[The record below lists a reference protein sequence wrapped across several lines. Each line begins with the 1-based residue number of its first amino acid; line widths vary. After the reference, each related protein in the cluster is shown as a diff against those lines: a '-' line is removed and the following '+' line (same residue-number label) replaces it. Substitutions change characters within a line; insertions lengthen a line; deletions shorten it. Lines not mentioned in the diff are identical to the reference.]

1 MDHGQLDGNQFS
13 KDNGFIGYFETSA
26 KTGKG
31 IQEAIHF
38 MVKKVSHAKLS
49 SL

>member
-1 MDHGQLDGNQFS
+1 MFVAKVDYGKLDGQQFS
-13 KDNGFIGYFETSA
+13 KDHGFVGYFETSA

-38 MVKKVSHAKLS
+38 MVKKVCA
-49 SL
+49 